1 MAASQFLHISPPAAK
16 TRHRACYRMAMRSSV
31 CFLLVLISLS
41 ISAFASSGLPV
52 IVVSVSD
59 QRLAVVENGICTAK
73 YRVSTSKFGVGDRP
87 RSFATPL
94 GMLQVAAKVGG
105 NAPVGAV
112 FHGRRR
118 TGEILRPNA
127 PGRDPIVTRILH
139 LRGLEAQNS
148 RAFGRGIY
156 IHGTAEE
163 YRIGR
168 PASYGCIRMKSRD
181 VVRLFDSVPVGA
193 RVEIVTGSLSRALPT
208 VVASL

>member
-1 MAASQFLHISPPAAK
+1 MRMRKLAFSLAA
-16 TRHRACYRMAMRSSV
+16 
-31 CFLLVLISLS
+31 LVLLS
-41 ISAFASSGLPV
+41 ASSFASGLAPM
-52 IVVSVSD
+52 IVVSVPD
-59 QRLAVVENGICTAK
+59 QRLAVVENGVCIAK
-73 YRVSTSKFGVGDRP
+73 YPVSTSKFGVGDRP
-87 RSFATPL
+87 HSFATPL

-112 FHGRRR
+112 FHGQRR
-118 TGEILRPNA
+118 TGEILRANA

-139 LRGLEAQNS
+139 LRGLEAQNA

-163 YRIGR
+163 RRIGR

-193 RVEIVTGSLSRALPT
+193 RVEIVNTRLSRALPA

>member
-1 MAASQFLHISPPAAK
+1 MASAKFPHIYPVTSKP
-16 TRHRACYRMAMRSSV
+16 RHRACYRLAMRSSAF
-31 CFLLVLISLS
+31 FLLVLISLS
-41 ISAFASSGLPV
+41 VSAFASGGLPV
-52 IVVSVSD
+52 IIVSVPD
-59 QRLAVVENGICTAK
+59 QRLAVLENGICIAK
-73 YRVSTSKFGVGDRP
+73 YPVSTSKFGVGDRP

-94 GMLQVAAKVGG
+94 GMLQVAAKVGD

-112 FHGRRR
+112 FHGQRR

-163 YRIGR
+163 RRIGS

-181 VVRLFDSVPVGA
+181 VVRLFDCVPVGA
-193 RVEIVTGSLSRALPT
+193 RVEIVTTSLSRALPT